1 MTNIPKGRAAGR
13 DPEERN
19 ENKARRSR
27 SRHAGSLAGYPTK
40 AGQRWKFQI
49 YALKDPEKP
58 ELGETRITRGG
69 FKNLDEAQTALA
81 SALKKKAQKESF
93 QGKVP
98 TVAHYADHWVD
109 GLRLQ
114 NSTIQGYR
122 KIIRNH
128 ISPSLG
134 ELSLD
139 KLTATMIAA
148 HYRELEKSG
157 RRDTTGLGKPLSA
170 NSVNKVHVV
179 LGAILDAALDDGLI
193 GANPARKKRT
203 VNAPTGSQIRAH
215 RPEITTWTG
224 GDLHAF
230 LTWNRDVLKD
240 DLFPLWRTIAYTG
253 MRRSEALALRWGDL
267 NVASGRLSIRR
278 AADVTIRNVAKST
291 KTGSS
296 RVLDLDP
303 ETVGILKAYKAKRGA
318 ISLDLARADA
328 YIFSND
334 AGAIRSPNEVG
345 RRWTFRVERAQAAN
359 SGLPWV
365 TLKGLRHTHATLLL
379 ELGEHPKVV
388 QERLGHSTITTT
400 MNIYSHV
407 TPTMQKAAVN
417 RFAEHLDQS

>member
-139 KLTATMIAA
+139 KLTATRIA
-148 HYRELEKSG
+148 
-157 RRDTTGLGKPLSA
+157 LS
-170 NSVNKVHVV
+170 
-179 LGAILDAALDDGLI
+179 
-193 GANPARKKRT
+193 
-203 VNAPTGSQIRAH
+203 
-215 RPEITTWTG
+215 E
-224 GDLHAF
+224 
-230 LTWNRDVLKD
+230 
-240 DLFPLWRTIAYTG
+240 
-253 MRRSEALALRWGDL
+253 
-267 NVASGRLSIRR
+267 
-278 AADVTIRNVAKST
+278 
-291 KTGSS
+291 
-296 RVLDLDP
+296 
-303 ETVGILKAYKAKRGA
+303 
-318 ISLDLARADA
+318 
-328 YIFSND
+328 
-334 AGAIRSPNEVG
+334 
-345 RRWTFRVERAQAAN
+345 
-359 SGLPWV
+359 
-365 TLKGLRHTHATLLL
+365 
-379 ELGEHPKVV
+379 
-388 QERLGHSTITTT
+388 
-400 MNIYSHV
+400 
-407 TPTMQKAAVN
+407 
-417 RFAEHLDQS
+417 